1 MTKVSVTAGG
11 FEILSTETFSMNASI
26 YLDCGGL
33 LWMDSIDEQ
42 STLEMQSGNAK
53 FHSARRMPLIE
64 SKRK

>member
-42 STLEMQSGNAK
+42 STLETQC
-53 FHSARRMPLIE
+53 
-64 SKRK
+64 

>member
-42 STLEMQSGNAK
+42 STLE
-53 FHSARRMPLIE
+53 L
-64 SKRK
+64 